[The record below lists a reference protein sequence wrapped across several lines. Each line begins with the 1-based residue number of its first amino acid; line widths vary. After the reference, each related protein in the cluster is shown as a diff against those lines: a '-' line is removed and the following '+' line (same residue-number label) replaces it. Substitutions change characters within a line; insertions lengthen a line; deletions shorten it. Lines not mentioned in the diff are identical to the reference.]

1 VSAVEVVDAT
11 KRYGAL
17 RALDGVSLSVAP
29 GEVLGLLG
37 RNGAGKSTLLRLLTG
52 RARPTSGV
60 VRVLGHELPRELG
73 AVRARINLVPEVA
86 SVYRRATVRE
96 NLELFC
102 SLYGLPRERAGE
114 VLAAVRLQ
122 DVAGRRVKT
131 FSSGMRQR
139 LLIARALLNR
149 PRVLFLD
156 EPSSSLDPWSAGE
169 LGELVAALA
178 ADGVAVVLVTRDLGE
193 AEQLCGR
200 VAVLEAGRVTALG
213 TPREVL

>member
-1 VSAVEVVDAT
+1 MSAVEVVDAT

-52 RARPTSGV
+52 RARPTSGI
-60 VRVLGHELPRELG
+60 VRVLGHELPRELA
-73 AVRARINLVPEVA
+73 AVRERINLVPEVP
-86 SVYRRATVRE
+86 SVYRRPTARE

-169 LGELVAALA
+169 LRELVAALA
-178 ADGVAVVLVTRDLGE
+178 VDDVAIVLVTHDPGE
-193 AEQLCGR
+193 AAQLCRR
-200 VAVLEAGRVTALG
+200 VAVLDAGRVTALG
-213 TPREVL
+213 APQDVL

>member
-1 VSAVEVVDAT
+1 MSAVEVVDAT
-11 KRYGAL
+11 KRYGGL
-17 RALDGVSLSVAP
+17 RALDGVTLSVAP

-60 VRVLGHELPRELG
+60 VRVLGHELPRELA
-73 AVRARINLVPEVA
+73 AVRERINLVPEVP
-86 SVYRRATVRE
+86 SVYRRATARE

-114 VLAAVRLQ
+114 VLATVRLQ

-169 LGELVAALA
+169 LRELVAALA
-178 ADGVAVVLVTRDLGE
+178 ADGVAIVLVTHDPGE
-193 AEQLCGR
+193 AAQLCR
-200 VAVLEAGRVTALG
+200 RWPCSTRAA
-213 TPREVL
+213 